1 MRIIDSVV
9 ERPAG
14 ARCQHRRVTSSALES
29 YDARFRLAAMDYV
42 NRRAEASG
50 GVITR
55 PELQDFTFEG
65 ERVPLIDTG
74 RGIRNPRQLEA
85 SISLLMD
92 PASDYDDEMGADGF
106 LRYSIRTGEWGH
118 GDNRKLHEAFLRGV
132 PVILLQKIRDAVFVP
147 VLPAYVTGAEPTGGL
162 HGRYVVQVAE
172 VDRLDIGPISDVS
185 SELERRYRDQIVK
198 QRVHQPLFRAMVIDA
213 YERRCAVCSLNHVE
227 LLDAAHITPDSDPG
241 GLPATS
247 NGLALCKIHHAAYD
261 GSIIGIRPDL
271 RIEVARSVLAER
283 DGPMLRHGLQGFH
296 GQHLRSVPSRRKDR
310 PDPERLE
317 RRYVEFLRT
326 A

>member
-1 MRIIDSVV
+1 MGKIS
-9 ERPAG
+9 
-14 ARCQHRRVTSSALES
+14 TSSRCKHRGVASSEQES
-29 YDARFRLAAMDYV
+29 YDASFRLEAMDYV
-42 NRRAEASG
+42 RSRSEASG

-55 PELQDFTFEG
+55 PELEAFTFEG
-65 ERVPLIDTG
+65 ERITLIDTG
-74 RGIRNPRQLEA
+74 RGIRNPRQLQA
-85 SISLLMD
+85 TISLLMD
-92 PASDYDDEMGADGF
+92 PASDYDDEMGSDGF
-106 LRYSIRTGEWGH
+106 LRYSIRTGEWGQ
-118 GDNRKLHEAFLRGV
+118 GDNRKLHEALLRGV
-132 PVILLQKIRDAVFVP
+132 PLILLQKIRDGVFVP

-162 HGRYVVQVAE
+162 HGRYIVQVTEA
-172 VDRLDIGPISDVS
+172 DRLDLGPTGDVS

-213 YERRCAVCSLNHVE
+213 YQRRCAVCALNHVE

-241 GLPATS
+241 GLPSTR
-247 NGLALCKIHHAAYD
+247 NGLSLCKIHHAAYD
-261 GSIIGIRPDL
+261 RDIIGIRPDL
-271 RIEVARSVLAER
+271 RIEVAGAVMAES

-296 GQHLRSVPSRRKDR
+296 GEQLRSVPARRKDR